1 MRSGRHLTL
10 IPSGRLVSGVF
21 VCVFGLVSQSCLTL
35 CDPMDCSLPVSIV
48 HGMLQARILA
58 LLCPSPGDLPNP
70 RDRTCISQVSCTGR
84 KMLYHCATREAC
96 SVANHSQTTT
106 VLCFACECAVGSGL
120 CRDTSPLLHAS
131 LTGGSAGPSS
141 RTAYPCGQQS
151 YLGVPLARVSPPRGV
166 GLLSAM
172 VRFEE

>member
-1 MRSGRHLTL
+1 
-10 IPSGRLVSGVF
+10 
-21 VCVFGLVSQSCLTL
+21 
-35 CDPMDCSLPVSIV
+35 MDGGPPGSSV
-48 HGMLQARILA
+48 HGILQARILEWVA
-58 LLCPSPGDLPNP
+58 ISFFRGSSRP